1 MMMTLAE
8 KASAVP
14 REVRALKANKMHVI
28 GVMSDDYEPDHAAQ
42 RVVDLVAEDDERE
55 RRGTGADEEL
65 EEDGVEEDDLEP
77 LPPGQRRRASGTRD
91 KRVESSPGVRGTQ
104 LQRKVT

>member
-28 GVMSDDYEPDHAAQ
+28 GVMSDDYEPDHGAQ
-42 RVVDLVAEDDERE
+42 RVVDLVAKDDEWE
-55 RRGTGADEEL
+55 GRGARADEEL
-65 EEDGVEEDDLEP
+65 EEDGVEEDDLKP
-77 LPPGQRRRASGTRD
+77 LPPEWRRRTSSRRD
-91 KRVESSPGVRGTQ
+91 ERVESSPRFGGTQ
-104 LQRKVT
+104 FH